1 MENLRRGENRKGQSH
16 NIPDRPAQK
25 DEDQAPK
32 GFEGMN
38 FEQKRKPYIAADR
51 SDKDWDRVS
60 GNDIKR
66 GRRRDDN

>member
-25 DEDQAPK
+25 DDDQAPK

-38 FEQKRKPYIAADR
+38 FEQRRPPFQPFPANNKGKNKP
-51 SDKDWDRVS
+51 S
-60 GNDIKR
+60 GEEENTPK
-66 GRRRDDN
+66 NT